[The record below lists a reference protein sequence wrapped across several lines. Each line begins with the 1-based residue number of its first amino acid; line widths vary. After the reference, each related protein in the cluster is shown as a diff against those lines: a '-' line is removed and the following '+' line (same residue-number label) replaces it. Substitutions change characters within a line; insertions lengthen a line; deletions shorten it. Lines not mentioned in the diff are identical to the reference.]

1 MDGFAPVLGSASGLS
16 ISPCPGVTLN
26 WDAATGV
33 VTASMP
39 DGSSLLAAPYTTAFV
54 PRGVTPPPLQTL
66 ATPPELPTPSG
77 KAGAA
82 PPALPPAV
90 LAAAAAALLDDL
102 SANPELSGTFLFDLQ
117 VSVLMCYRA
126 QVWTCT
132 APISLSVTCSTKLS
146 AFAGQVDQYS
156 R

>member
-66 ATPPELPTPSG
+66 ATPPELPAPSG
-77 KAGAA
+77 KAGAT

-102 SANPELSGTFLFDLQ
+102 AANPELSGTFLFDLQ
-117 VSVLMCYRA
+117 VSVSICYRT
-126 QVWTCT
+126 QVCT
-132 APISLSVTCSTKLS
+132 RTASSNLLLGCSTTPS
-146 AFAGQVDQYS
+146 VIAGQVEQHS
-156 R
+156 C